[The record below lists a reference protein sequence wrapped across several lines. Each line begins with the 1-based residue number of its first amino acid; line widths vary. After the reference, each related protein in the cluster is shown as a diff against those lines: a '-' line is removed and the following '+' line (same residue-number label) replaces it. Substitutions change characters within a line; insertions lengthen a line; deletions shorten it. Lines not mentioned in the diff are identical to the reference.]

1 MKNYQQFEGL
11 FGLERETLRI
21 DADGHL
27 AQTPHPFESAFLE
40 RDFCENQLEIITP
53 PCHSIADMLE
63 TLSGLDREARTCL
76 KHRQETLWLF
86 SNPPHVESEDEI
98 PVAYFREDSRA
109 GKNRYRKYLEQKY
122 GKRKMLFSGI
132 HFNFS
137 FLDEYL
143 QALKPEQ
150 TAFQEFKN
158 QFYLK
163 LAKQVLS
170 YSWLL
175 VLLTA
180 ASPVCDITL
189 SHHQIAGAVLS
200 DYASERSSQ
209 NGYWNSFIPHLNY
222 HSVPEYTESIQAYIK
237 EGLLY
242 SAAELYL
249 PVRLKPRGEN
259 SLESLK
265 LNGINHIELRMF
277 DLNPLE
283 PLGISRKDLEFAHIL
298 LVYLSQQADFAFT
311 PDLQEQ
317 AVRNHQAS
325 ASLQIQNV
333 LIQGRPILE
342 QAQNVL
348 SDMRRTFAEYP
359 DILTI
364 LDYQK
369 QKLEGHRPSE
379 QIQHL
384 KRDDFLNL
392 LVS

>member
-27 AQTPHPFESAFLE
+27 AQTPHPFENACLE

-53 PCHSIADMLE
+53 PCHSIADML
-63 TLSGLDREARTCL
+63 TALSGLDKEARNRL
-76 KHRQETLWLF
+76 KHQQETLWLF
-86 SNPPHVESEDEI
+86 SNPPHIDSEDEI
-98 PVAYFREDSRA
+98 PVAYFREESRA
-109 GKNRYRKYLEQKY
+109 GKNRYRQYLEQKY

-137 FLDEYL
+137 FLDAYL
-143 QALKPEQ
+143 LTLKPEQ

-180 ASPVCDITL
+180 ASPVSDITF
-189 SHHQIAGAVLS
+189 SHQRIAGATLS
-200 DYASERSSQ
+200 DYASERSSHK
-209 NGYWNSFIPHLNY
+209 GYWNAFIPHLNY
-222 HSVPEYTESIQAYIK
+222 HSVPEYTRSIQAYIK

-259 SLESLK
+259 TQESLEK
-265 LNGINHIELRMF
+265 NGVNHIELRMF

-283 PLGISRKDLEFAHIL
+283 PLGISQKDLEFAHIL
-298 LVYLSQQADFAFT
+298 LVYLSQQEDFAFT
-311 PDLQEQ
+311 PELQEQ
-317 AVRNHQAS
+317 AVRNHQAA

-333 LIQGRPILE
+333 LIQGRPILL
-342 QAQNVL
+342 QAQNIL
-348 SDMRRTFAEYP
+348 ADMSRTFAEYP
-359 DILTI
+359 DILEI
-364 LDYQK
+364 LNYQK
-369 QKLEGHRPSE
+369 KKLEGRRPSE

-384 KRDDFLNL
+384 HCDEFLHL

>member
-11 FGLERETLRI
+11 FGLERETLRV

-27 AQTPHPFESAFLE
+27 AQTPHPFKNGCLE

-53 PCHSIADMLE
+53 PCHSIADMLDS
-63 TLSGLDREARTCL
+63 LSGLDKEARTCL
-76 KHRQETLWLF
+76 KNQQETLWLF
-86 SNPPHVESEDEI
+86 SNPPHVENEDEI
-98 PVAYFREDSRA
+98 PVAYFHEDSRA
-109 GKNRYRKYLEQKY
+109 GKNRYRQYLEQKY

-137 FLDEYL
+137 FLDAYL
-143 QALKPEQ
+143 QTLNQKQ
-150 TAFQEFKN
+150 TDFQEFKN
-158 QFYLK
+158 LFYLK

-180 ASPVCDITL
+180 ASPVSDITL
-189 SHHQIAGAVLS
+189 SHHRIASAALS
-200 DYASERSSQ
+200 DYASERSSRK
-209 NGYWNSFIPHLNY
+209 GYWNAFVPHLNY
-222 HSVPEYTESIQAYIK
+222 ASVSEYVESIQAYIK

-249 PVRLKPRGEN
+249 PVRLKPKGEN
-259 SLESLK
+259 SLESLER
-265 LNGINHIELRMF
+265 NGINHIELRMF

-283 PLGISRKDLEFAHIL
+283 PLGISQKDLEFAHVL
-298 LVYLSQQADFAFT
+298 LIYLSQQADFEFT
-311 PDLQEQ
+311 PELQEQ
-317 AVRNHQAS
+317 AVRNHQAA

-333 LIQGRPILE
+333 LIQGRPILT

-348 SDMRRTFAEYP
+348 SDMSRAFAEYP
-359 DILTI
+359 DILKI

-369 QKLEGHRPSE
+369 QKLDGHRPSE

-384 KRDDFLNL
+384 KCEEFLNL

>member
-27 AQTPHPFESAFLE
+27 AQTPHPFESACLE

-63 TLSGLDREARTCL
+63 TLSGLDREARNCL
-76 KHRQETLWLF
+76 KHQQETLWLF
-86 SNPPHVESEDEI
+86 SNPPHIDSEDEI

-109 GKNRYRKYLEQKY
+109 GKNRYRQYLEQKY

-143 QALKPEQ
+143 QTLKPEQ
-150 TAFQEFKN
+150 TEFQEFKN

-180 ASPVCDITL
+180 ASPVSNITL
-189 SHHQIAGAVLS
+189 SHHQITGATLS
-200 DYASERSSQ
+200 DYASERSSRK
-209 NGYWNSFIPHLNY
+209 GYWNSFIPCMNY
-222 HSVPEYTESIQAYIK
+222 DSVPEYTESIEAYIK

-265 LNGINHIELRMF
+265 KNGINHIELRMF

-298 LVYLSQQADFAFT
+298 LVYLSQQADFEFT

-317 AVRNHQAS
+317 AVRNHQAA
-325 ASLQIQNV
+325 ASLQVQNV

-342 QAQNVL
+342 RAQNVL

-359 DILTI
+359 DILEV
-364 LDYQK
+364 LDYQEK
-369 QKLEGHRPSE
+369 KLEGRRPSE
-379 QIQHL
+379 QIRYL
-384 KRDDFLNL
+384 KQDEFLNL